1 MLVPPCSLADT
12 QGWMQILYEETLRQS
27 TSEGVPFP
35 NLLASKGMVPGIKLD
50 TGTQALPGGRTG
62 ETWTAGLDTLA
73 QRAASCYAAG
83 ARFAKWR
90 AVVCVDT
97 AQGLPSDLAVAEAAH
112 TLGRYA
118 RTCQEAGLV
127 PIIEPEVLADG
138 QHSMQDCSAV
148 TERVLHAVFAA
159 CQQNGVLLPGCLL
172 KPNMVTP
179 GLACATPASTNA
191 IAEATLD
198 VLLRCVPPTVPGIMF
213 LSGGQSEEE
222 STSRLA
228 AIVTAGATRAAPW
241 VLSFS
246 YGRALQ
252 HSAIRAWKGSADNA
266 AAAQSTFMA
275 RCRANGAAAAGT
287 S

>member
-1 MLVPPCSLADT
+1 LPDT
-12 QGWMQILYEETLRQS
+12 QGWPQILYEETLRQN
-27 TSEGVPFP
+27 TSAGVPFP
-35 NLLASKGMVPGIKLD
+35 GLLASKGMVPGIKLD
-50 TGTQALPGGRTG
+50 IGTQALPGGRAG

-73 QRAASCYAAG
+73 QRAAASYAAG

-112 TLGRYA
+112 SLGRYA

-127 PIIEPEVLADG
+127 PLIEPEVLADG

-159 CQQNGVLLPGCLL
+159 CQLNGVLLQGCLL

-179 GLACATPASTNA
+179 GLACAAPASADA

-198 VLLRCVPPTVPGIMF
+198 VLLRCVPPSVPGILF
-213 LSGGQSEEE
+213 LSGGQGEEE
-222 STSRLA
+222 STTRLA
-228 AIVTAGATRAAPW
+228 AIVAAGAARAAPW

-252 HSAIRAWKGSADNA
+252 HSAIRAWKGSAENA
-266 AAAQSTFMA
+266 AAAQNTFMA
-275 RCRANGAAAAGT
+275 RVRANGAAAAGT
-287 S
+287 HV